1 MFRQSNQLWLV
12 MNDMKQIR
20 SYLVLMLVVVAAL
33 SMQAAAASSSDTTR
47 LYVGGQLGDSAVGG
61 ILGLQI
67 NSTFSLEA
75 RYDYIDTE
83 NQPNTTIDE
92 YCVGLTG
99 IGMYPVKFG
108 KMVPFYMFVKAGYEQ
123 TTTETTTRDPGIAGI
138 SDPTT
143 TVTTKERRRTVVG
156 AGVQFDFSRD
166 FGGRIGVNAIG
177 SDHQA
182 FITAIYKF

>member
-1 MFRQSNQLWLV
+1 MDN
-12 MNDMKQIR
+12 MKRIR
-20 SYLVLMLVVVAAL
+20 GYIVLLSAAVAAML
-33 SMQAAAASSSDTTR
+33 PMQAGAASSADATR

-67 NSTFSLEA
+67 NSAFSLEA

-99 IGMYPVKFG
+99 LGMYPVQFG
-108 KMVPFYMFVKAGYEQ
+108 KMAPFYIFVKAGYEQ
-123 TTTETTTRDPGIAGI
+123 TTTETTTHDPGIPGV
-138 SDPTT
+138 SSPTT
-143 TVTTKERRRTVVG
+143 TVTTKERKRTVVG
-156 AGVQFDFSRD
+156 AGVQHDFNRD
-166 FGGRIGVNAIG
+166 VSGRIGVNAVG
-177 SDHQA
+177 SDHTV